1 MKAPM
6 TNTPISDATPHN
18 VGDLGM
24 LCRKLERDLRKREA
38 GAAVMREALKLCD
51 NAFAKFCPDPESRYG
66 TAWAEVESALATNAG
81 RELLAEVERLR
92 KDAAEACEVCGM
104 SAWVENEDGF
114 EDLCAFCHERDEF
127 NALRSELE
135 RLRFELAMAQIP
147 TTVDAVEREE
157 WRQERDTLR
166 RKVAAAEGLATAL
179 AMCAKIPVCVYP
191 EGLYIDLEEH
201 TAVIAA
207 LAAWKEANK

>member
-1 MKAPM
+1 M

-38 GAAVMREALKLCD
+38 GAAALRDAVLKMVALCESDLSDGPKMRPQWIRD
-51 NAFAKFCPDPESRYG
+51 
-66 TAWAEVESALATNAG
+66 ALATNAG
-81 RELLAEVERLR
+81 RELLAELERLR